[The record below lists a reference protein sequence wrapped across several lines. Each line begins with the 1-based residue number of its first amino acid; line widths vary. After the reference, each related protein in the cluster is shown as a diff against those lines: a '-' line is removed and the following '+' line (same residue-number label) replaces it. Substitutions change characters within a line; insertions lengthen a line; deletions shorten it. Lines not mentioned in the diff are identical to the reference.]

1 MMLAEAGG
9 DKQKVAEAKDISMK
23 FKRNMLGPDA
33 YILSLSELFGDDSVD
48 LFVDDLAALLKN
60 ESKREA
66 LRKSIAA
73 FRLRRRQAGGTT
85 AGVHANSWSC
95 HACNFENDADED
107 RCEMC
112 GSLCG
117 SAPAAQ
123 AELRAV
129 VHGFGI
135 GR

>member
-1 MMLAEAGG
+1 MLAEAGG
-9 DKQKVAEAKDISMK
+9 NKQKVVEAKDISMK
-23 FKRNMLGPDA
+23 FKRNMMGPDA

-48 LFVDDLAALLKN
+48 VFVDDLAALLKN
-60 ESKREA
+60 ASKREA
-66 LRKSIAA
+66 LRKAIAT
-73 FRLRRRQAGGTT
+73 FRRRRRQDGGTT
-85 AGVHANSWSC
+85 ARAHANSWPC

-112 GSLCG
+112 GSLRG
-117 SAPAAQ
+117 SAPVAQ

-135 GR
+135 GQ